1 MMRPQ
6 QFERRV
12 AVEGGEVVYQVFGDG
27 PPVLFLNGLG
37 ASWNGFQSQI
47 GHLSNRYR
55 CIVWEYRGLYAEPD
69 APTLRHPA
77 PSIADHAR
85 DALAILEHE
94 GADRVAVV
102 GWSIGVQVALQ
113 LFVTAPSR
121 VALMLLVCG
130 GARAPWGTA
139 PEAGVLRRFVPQVLG
154 LLERMPRL
162 VSTVVQAGGRSP
174 ETLAWARRI
183 RLVGGDADAEQLAE
197 VARSVAR
204 LDVSA
209 LFETLRGMARDDM
222 SHVLGVVDVPTLVI
236 GGDRDPFTPRAALE
250 RLVHQISGAEYLLL
264 AGASHYL
271 LLDHAQHV
279 NLRIDKFFA
288 ERGYSGRPSFPS
300 LHPR

>member
-1 MMRPQ
+1 MKRPQ
-6 QFERRV
+6 HVERRV
-12 AVEGGEVVYQVFGDG
+12 AVEDGELVYQVFGEG
-27 PPVLFLNGLG
+27 PPILFLNGLG
-37 ASWNGFQSQI
+37 ASWNGFHSQI
-47 GHLSNRYR
+47 AHLSNRYR
-55 CIVWEYRGLYAEPD
+55 CVVWEYRGLYADPD
-69 APTLRHPA
+69 SRARQRTTL
-77 PSIADHAR
+77 SIADHAR

-94 GADRVAVV
+94 GDDSAALV

-113 LFVTAPSR
+113 LFTAAPSR

-130 GARAPWGTA
+130 GARAPWGNA
-139 PEAGVLRRFVPQVLG
+139 NEAGVLQRFFPSVLG

-162 VSTVVQAGGRSP
+162 VSMIVQAGGRSP

-183 RLVGGDADAEQLAE
+183 RLVGGDADADQLAD

-204 LDVSA
+204 VDVSA
-209 LFETLRGMARDDM
+209 LFETLRGMARDDL
-222 SHVLGVVDVPTLVI
+222 SFALSAVDVPTLVI

-271 LLDHAQHV
+271 LLDHAEHV

-288 ERGYSGRPSFPS
+288 ERGYSGRPSMPS

>member
-1 MMRPQ
+1 MQRPQ
-6 QFERRV
+6 HVERKV
-12 AVEGGEVVYQVFGDG
+12 TVEDGEVVYQVFGEG

-37 ASWNGFQSQI
+37 ASWNGFHSQI
-47 GHLSNRYR
+47 AHLSNRYR
-55 CIVWEYRGLYAEPD
+55 CVVWEYRGLYAEPGS
-69 APTLRHPA
+69 PTLPRTTL
-77 PSIADHAR
+77 SIADHAR

-94 GADRVAVV
+94 GAEGVAVV

-113 LFVTAPSR
+113 LFLTAPSR

-130 GARAPWGTA
+130 GARAPWGRA
-139 PEAGVLRRFVPQVLG
+139 PEAGALRRFFPNVLG
-154 LLERMPRL
+154 VLERMPRV
-162 VSTVVQAGGRSP
+162 VSALVQAGGRSP

-183 RLVGGDADAEQLAE
+183 RLVGGDADADQLAD

-209 LFETLRGMARDDM
+209 LFETLRGMARNDL
-222 SHVLGVVDVPTLVI
+222 SHVLGAVDVPTLVI

-288 ERGYSGRPSFPS
+288 ERGYPGRPSMPS
-300 LHPR
+300 